1 MVLEI
6 RKIRYAERLRNNKLT
21 KNIKAKRREGRL
33 ESNSFVDMEQNGM
46 LAGSRNKVIKK
57 EITAT

>member
-46 LAGSRNKVIKK
+46 LAASRNKVIKK